1 MKRIILMTASLAA
14 IALGTQKAQAQTD
27 TDSLRMEELQ
37 EVVVRGVKAQKGAPF
52 AVENIKRKELTDF
65 AKTGKELPFLF
76 AQTPGVLAWSENGV
90 GTGTTY
96 MRIRGAGDSR
106 INVTLDGVPLNS
118 PEDQCV
124 FWANMNSYASL
135 LGSVQIQRGVGT
147 STNGDGAFG
156 GTIALSSK
164 TPAQTPSFELKGS
177 YGSYNTF
184 NVGASFS
191 TGMLWNHFIF
201 DGAYSETNTDG
212 FIHGTQGRSGS
223 YYGGLAWYD
232 RNFVIRYK
240 NIGNFEKTGQAWNG
254 VTAGDDDLSLMDGT
268 WGANTGIKT
277 YKDMYNVG
285 LGRFNSLYE
294 GLVYDESGNFAKDAN
309 GNYITKRYTMNDGSI
324 WRKTTDNFWQNHN
337 ILSAAWDISDNW
349 VMSGSLHYTHGY
361 GYYNEFR
368 PNNKLKKF
376 GLSFTKAD
384 GTELGRTD
392 FVRQKG
398 LSQDTYGAV
407 WNINYKDHD
416 WDIIGGLS
424 AQQFDGNHFGY
435 LTYIAD
441 NELNNAIMKDG
452 KYKYYDSD
460 AKKFDGNVFLK
471 ASYRINEMFNVFADM
486 QYRHVGYKIDG
497 INDKFYEEG
506 SGYYNQELNIDEKYD
521 FFNPKAGVSFHKGP
535 HSAYASVA
543 LSHREPERNNF
554 TDNGSYPAPKAE
566 SLTDFEMGYTF
577 NDADYHLGINLY
589 YMDYKN
595 QFVQTGEQSDIGEN
609 LTTNIKDSYR
619 MGAEL
624 SLGCDITSWLS
635 LEVNSA
641 LSINKIKDF
650 DEMIEDWDKGKNAR
664 TTIHYDN
671 STLAFSPSNIS
682 NAFINFHYKGLQAVF
697 HSQYVSRMYL
707 DNSKNKDRSLP
718 SYEVMNANI
727 TYTLNVDRKF
737 LGLKEVVF
745 GAHLNNIFNKRYAQ
759 SGWVYSA
766 LCESGGHPNDN
777 RYYQIGFIPA
787 AGFTAMGSVSL
798 KF

>member
-1 MKRIILMTASLAA
+1 
-14 IALGTQKAQAQTD
+14 
-27 TDSLRMEELQ
+27 
-37 EVVVRGVKAQKGAPF
+37 
-52 AVENIKRKELTDF
+52 
-65 AKTGKELPFLF
+65 
-76 AQTPGVLAWSENGV
+76 
-90 GTGTTY
+90 
-96 MRIRGAGDSR
+96 
-106 INVTLDGVPLNS
+106 
-118 PEDQCV
+118 
-124 FWANMNSYASL
+124 
-135 LGSVQIQRGVGT
+135 
-147 STNGDGAFG
+147 
-156 GTIALSSK
+156 
-164 TPAQTPSFELKGS
+164 
-177 YGSYNTF
+177 
-184 NVGASFS
+184 
-191 TGMLWNHFIF
+191 
-201 DGAYSETNTDG
+201 
-212 FIHGTQGRSGS
+212 
-223 YYGGLAWYD
+223 
-232 RNFVIRYK
+232 
-240 NIGNFEKTGQAWNG
+240 
-254 VTAGDDDLSLMDGT
+254 
-268 WGANTGIKT
+268 
-277 YKDMYNVG
+277 
-285 LGRFNSLYE
+285 
-294 GLVYDESGNFAKDAN
+294 
-309 GNYITKRYTMNDGSI
+309 
-324 WRKTTDNFWQNHN
+324 
-337 ILSAAWDISDNW
+337 
-349 VMSGSLHYTHGY
+349 
-361 GYYNEFR
+361 
-368 PNNKLKKF
+368 
-376 GLSFTKAD
+376 
-384 GTELGRTD
+384 
-392 FVRQKG
+392 
-398 LSQDTYGAV
+398 
-407 WNINYKDHD
+407 
-416 WDIIGGLS
+416 
-424 AQQFDGNHFGY
+424 
-435 LTYIAD
+435 
-441 NELNNAIMKDG
+441 MKDG

-577 NDADYHLGINLY
+577 NEADYHLGINLY

-777 RYYQIGFIPA
+777 RYYQIGFIA
-787 AGFTAMGSVSL
+787 TIR
-798 KF
+798 